1 MIDFQNESKAII
13 FTILILIIT
22 IYRLDKGTEILKLIN
37 NKMWFFNFM
46 VIMIFSVYIIDIDNE
61 KGEKYIKLQDAVRKG
76 LLAFIIAILARLELT
91 IAPFWI
97 VFVLAFYG
105 NGYV

>member
-13 FTILILIIT
+13 FTILILFIT

-61 KGEKYIKLQDAVRKG
+61 K
-76 LLAFIIAILARLELT
+76 
-91 IAPFWI
+91 
-97 VFVLAFYG
+97 
-105 NGYV
+105 